1 MKLSVTLATEIHS
14 CKSDS
19 WERYDLGVSGAA
31 RTNTRDIARAAVRA
45 ELAQVAFELF
55 RREGFEKVTLDD
67 LAAAA
72 GVSRSTFLRYFGTKE
87 DAVLGAFEG
96 HDRRLADALRARPA
110 DEDDWT
116 ALRGALDTVIERYHQ
131 DPAGSLATT
140 RLVRDTPALCARQ
153 LEKHHSWR
161 PALAEALAERAGSA
175 QPVTLAQSVRA
186 AAALDCLHIAL
197 DHWTASDGRLDLV
210 DLLDEAFAALAPR

>member
-1 MKLSVTLATEIHS
+1 MSA
-14 CKSDS
+14 
-19 WERYDLGVSGAA
+19 AA

-87 DAVLGAFEG
+87 DAVLGAFDAHG
-96 HDRRLADALRARPA
+96 DQAADALRDRPA
-110 DEDDWT
+110 DEDDWV
-116 ALRGALDTVIERYHQ
+116 ALRRALDTVIGRYHE
-131 DPAGSLATT
+131 DPARALATT

-153 LEKHHSWR
+153 LEKQHGWR
-161 PALAEALAERAGSA
+161 PALARALAERAGSTE
-175 QPVTLAQSVRA
+175 PPTLTQTVRA
-186 AAALDCLHIAL
+186 AAALDCLNVAL
-197 DHWTASDGRLDLV
+197 DHWTASEGALDLV
-210 DLLDEAFAALAPR
+210 DLLDEAFAALG